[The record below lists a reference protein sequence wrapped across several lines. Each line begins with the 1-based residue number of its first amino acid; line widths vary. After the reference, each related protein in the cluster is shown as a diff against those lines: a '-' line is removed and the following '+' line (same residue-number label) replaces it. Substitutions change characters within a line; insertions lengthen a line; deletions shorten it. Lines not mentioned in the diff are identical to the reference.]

1 MLISPNNRNYI
12 NAQKNKNNSATLKG
26 VLINN
31 HVKNQENT
39 TSFDEIKNSLLI
51 YESSDNFKKQQ
62 DVENIKSENGFDI
75 VNAMKP
81 VVAATG
87 IISAGCFMLSAIFQ
101 KSSNSLLNSKSFEQL
116 PDLAVNMN
124 IKEEPQFAIY
134 RAIRDPNF
142 KNILGATAIFLM
154 SGITIASK
162 NFVDG
167 AKEVWVKKQKADI
180 ERDLQE
186 NLIEVEKDAFS
197 GKLNVVNE
205 ILEENVRY
213 FDTILNK
220 NSKNP
225 AFEKNNK
232 TISFKGVNDKKEEKK
247 KNLKFG
253 LFSIGILGLSALLG
267 KMSLSNI
274 QKTAQNTDQFANRFC
289 EGAIDKIEKMDSIK
303 SEADINKITELMK
316 TICAKPKFIK
326 EVGEKY
332 GLDEKTVQNI
342 IEKTQ
347 ESKKT
352 IFADAPTALGGIP
365 KKIQYYC
372 YIDENRGHLYNWVLN
387 SENKFTKYI
396 FIGFTLTS
404 AVGYIFKQ
412 AMDAVKE
419 KTVLKENAKTD
430 YSLRKRLVEVEIANF
445 KAKKESAINPLID
458 NFQKQVDAGKNPQ
471 ELKGLADNILTEI
484 KNGPPYVYT

>member
-253 LFSIGILGLSALLG
+253 LFSIGILGL
-267 KMSLSNI
+267 
-274 QKTAQNTDQFANRFC
+274 R
-289 EGAIDKIEKMDSIK
+289 
-303 SEADINKITELMK
+303 
-316 TICAKPKFIK
+316 
-326 EVGEKY
+326 
-332 GLDEKTVQNI
+332 
-342 IEKTQ
+342 
-347 ESKKT
+347 
-352 IFADAPTALGGIP
+352 
-365 KKIQYYC
+365 
-372 YIDENRGHLYNWVLN
+372 
-387 SENKFTKYI
+387 
-396 FIGFTLTS
+396 
-404 AVGYIFKQ
+404 
-412 AMDAVKE
+412 
-419 KTVLKENAKTD
+419 
-430 YSLRKRLVEVEIANF
+430 
-445 KAKKESAINPLID
+445 
-458 NFQKQVDAGKNPQ
+458 
-471 ELKGLADNILTEI
+471 
-484 KNGPPYVYT
+484 